1 MGENGFGGTCT
12 GRKSPTSSWGEGLF
26 LLGRCDCCLSRI
38 WLRLKF
44 DSEAFEGHIRSDL
57 SG

>member
-1 MGENGFGGTCT
+1 MRMGLGVPVLEGNHPPPLGG
-12 GRKSPTSSWGEGLF
+12 GLF
-26 LLGRCDCCLSRI
+26 LLGRCDCCPSRI